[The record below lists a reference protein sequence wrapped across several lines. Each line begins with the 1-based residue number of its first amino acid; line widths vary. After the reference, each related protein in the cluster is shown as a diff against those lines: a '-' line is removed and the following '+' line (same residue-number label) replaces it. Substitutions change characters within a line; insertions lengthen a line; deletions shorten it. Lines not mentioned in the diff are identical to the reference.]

1 MLFNSIEFIFLFL
14 PISWFGFYYLK
25 DNLSL
30 GWLVLCSLFFYAY
43 WNPSYLTIIAASVF
57 FNYWVGS
64 SLHKV
69 NFKKPLLI
77 FGIAINLF
85 FLGYYKYS
93 LFLTNNINYLFDTNF
108 HLNTIILPLAISFFT
123 FQQIAYLVDAYRGEA
138 EYKFL
143 HYSLF
148 VIFFPQLIAG
158 PIVHHKEI
166 IPQFSQKH
174 KGYSKHITIG
184 LTIFFIGLFKKVVIA
199 DNLSEDANLVFL
211 AAENGY
217 LVTFFE
223 AWQGSLSY
231 TLQLYFD
238 FSGYADMAIGSARLF
253 GIKLPDNFNSPYKS
267 KNIIDFWR
275 RWHMTLSRFL
285 RDYVYIPLGGNRK
298 GKTKKQLFIMITMV
312 IGGLWHGANW
322 TFVLWGALHGSYLV
336 INHLWQQIH
345 NKYDIKLKIFPQ
357 WFTSI
362 TSQTM
367 TLIAVIYAWVF
378 FRAESI
384 DSALNIV
391 KGLSGMNGIVFP
403 EKYLRWENLSP
414 WLISNGAS
422 FSNLELI
429 SSLSDLISLLLIFIF
444 GCLILPNTREFFEEH
459 RAIHLRNTFSIK
471 WNYSNSWAFV
481 MSLIVFISI
490 ANLGLVK
497 EFIYFQF

>member
-1 MLFNSIEFIFLFL
+1 MLFNSLEFIFLFL
-14 PISWFGFYYLK
+14 PITWFGFYYLK

-43 WNPSYLTIIAASVF
+43 WNPSYLTIILASVF
-57 FNYWVGS
+57 FNYWVGN

-69 NFKKPLLI
+69 TFKKPLLI
-77 FGIAINLF
+77 FGITVNLF

-93 LFLTNNINYLFDTNF
+93 LFLASNLNYLFDTNF
-108 HLNTIILPLAISFFT
+108 HLNSIILPLAISFFT

-166 IPQFSQKH
+166 IPQFNQKY
-174 KGYSKHITIG
+174 KDYSKHITIG

-199 DNLSEDANLVFL
+199 DNLSVDANLVFS

-285 RDYVYIPLGGNRK
+285 RDYIYIPLGGNRK
-298 GKTKKQLFIMITMV
+298 GNTKKQLFIMITMV

-322 TFVLWGALHGSYLV
+322 TFVLWGTLHGSYLV

-345 NKYDIKLKIFPQ
+345 NKYYIKLKLFPQ

-362 TSQTM
+362 ISHTI

-384 DSALNIV
+384 DCALNIV

-403 EKYLRWENLSP
+403 EKYLRWDNLSP

-429 SSLSDLISLLLIFIF
+429 SSLSDLISLFLILIL

-459 RAIHLRNTFSIK
+459 RAIHIKSIFSIK
-471 WNYSNSWAFV
+471 WGYNNSWALV
-481 MSLIVFISI
+481 MSLIVFISM